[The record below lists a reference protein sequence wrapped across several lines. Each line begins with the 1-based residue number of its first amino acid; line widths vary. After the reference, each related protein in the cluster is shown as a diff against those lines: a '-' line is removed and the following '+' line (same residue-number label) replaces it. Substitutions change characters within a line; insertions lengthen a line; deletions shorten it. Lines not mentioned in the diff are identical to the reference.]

1 MNSFD
6 HFNLSRFVEAQEQSY
21 DIALQEIKQGY
32 KQSHWIWYVF
42 PQIKGLGYSSMAQ
55 FYAIQ
60 SLDEAK
66 AYLQHPLLRAH
77 LIEIT
82 EALLLHSNQSAEQIL
97 GYIDAVKVRSS
108 MTLFN
113 FVEPN
118 LLFQRVIDVFYNGIA
133 DDKTLRIV
141 SQN

>member
-108 MTLFN
+108 MTIFN

>member
-42 PQIKGLGYSSMAQ
+42 PQIKGLGYSTMAQ

-66 AYLQHPLLRAH
+66 AYLQHLLLRVH

-82 EALLLHSNQSAEQIL
+82 EALLLHSNQSAEQIF

-118 LLFQRVIDVFYNGIA
+118 SLFQRVIDVFYNGIA

-141 SQN
+141 SLN

>member
-21 DIALQEIKQGY
+21 DIALQEIRQGY

-82 EALLLHSNQSAEQIL
+82 EALLLHSNQSAEQIF

-118 LLFQRVIDVFYNGIA
+118 SLFQRVIDVFYNGIA

>member
-21 DIALQEIKQGY
+21 DIALQEIRQGY

-82 EALLLHSNQSAEQIL
+82 EALLLHSNQSAEQIF

-118 LLFQRVIDVFYNGIA
+118 SLFQRVIDVFYNGIA

-141 SQN
+141 SLN

>member
-1 MNSFD
+1 
-6 HFNLSRFVEAQEQSY
+6 
-21 DIALQEIKQGY
+21 
-32 KQSHWIWYVF
+32 
-42 PQIKGLGYSSMAQ
+42 MAQ

-82 EALLLHSNQSAEQIL
+82 EALLLHSIQSAEQIF
-97 GYIDAVKVRSS
+97 GYIDAVKVHSS
-108 MTLFN
+108 ITLFN

-118 LLFQRVIDVFYNGIA
+118 SLFQRVIDVFYNGIA